1 MKMHGK
7 TVSGV
12 YIETVVIPRPPTV
25 TTKEDGTRQEI
36 ENYYAFKLGAV
47 LDYGDF
53 DKMCPRPEAPIVI
66 RPGGVQGRNVED
78 KDYKEMLTKWGLQR
92 FYWGFLK
99 SIAFTDKL
107 EFESVDMTKPET
119 WENYEKELQKSGFS
133 AVEIGRLYK
142 GFHAANGMDEEKMEA
157 ARKSF
162 LLSPQGQSAQ

>member
-7 TVSGV
+7 TVSGA

-25 TTKEDGTRQEI
+25 ITKEDGTRQEI

-47 LDYGDF
+47 LDYDDF

-78 KDYKEMLTKWGLQR
+78 KDYKEILTKWATQR
-92 FYWGFLK
+92 FHWGFLK
-99 SIAFTDKL
+99 SIAFTENL

-142 GFHAANGMDEEKMEA
+142 GFHTANGMDEEKMEA

-162 LLSPQGQSAQ
+162 LLSPQGQSVQ